1 MQEVCRVTFINFSQM
16 LGIIRASVYTISI
29 KIPVTIARNT
39 FMQSKLSGQIFGHYK
54 LDKILGTG
62 GMSLVYRARQ
72 TNIERDVAIKIMAPA
87 LANQEGFAQRF
98 KQEAEIFAKLEHPH
112 IAPIYDY
119 GQHGK
124 YLYLVLRLIP
134 GGSLS
139 DTMVNEKPFDLDI
152 TVKIVKQVASALQYA
167 HDKKIIHRDLKPSNI
182 LLDDDNNAY
191 LVDFGIAKIITETRG
206 GAMSALLGTP
216 SYIAPEQWQAQIID
230 HRVDIYS
237 LGVVVYRMLTG
248 KLPFTSGSPFYL
260 MYSHLHGDIP
270 KPSQE
275 NSNIPPE
282 LDDIV
287 LKALAK
293 TPSERYETVTEFAEA
308 FEAAIGEKST
318 TDSDADTKSMLD
330 IKDRRSFRPD
340 TKRDERLDKLWIAL
354 ERDSGQVYVTPDVN
368 ELFAVKEE
376 EDGDDRRMAKMTDI
390 WDELERPPTA
400 VYNTKR
406 LQELLDQIKKEQ
418 AFLGVKTQRVK
429 LPEATAKEL
438 ERESGL
444 LVIAVETDSPAEK
457 GGLYLGDLLVALDEY
472 SLQHQDNLINLLN
485 DERIGQTVKLQ
496 FIRTGKKMS
505 ANVQLTK
512 RESDRS
518 LM

>member
-1 MQEVCRVTFINFSQM
+1 
-16 LGIIRASVYTISI
+16 
-29 KIPVTIARNT
+29 
-39 FMQSKLSGQIFGHYK
+39 MQSKLAGQIFGHYK
-54 LDKILGTG
+54 LDEILGTG
-62 GMSLVYRARQ
+62 GMSLVYRAHQ

-87 LANQEGFAQRF
+87 LANQEGFARRF
-98 KQEAEIFAKLEHPH
+98 KQEAEVFAKLEHPH
-112 IAPIYDY
+112 ITPIYDY
-119 GQHGK
+119 GQHEK

-134 GGSLS
+134 GGSLA
-139 DTMVNEKPFDLDI
+139 DAMVDETPFDLELTSRI
-152 TVKIVKQVASALQYA
+152 IKQVASAMQYA
-167 HDKKIIHRDLKPSNI
+167 HDKKIIHRDLKPGNI
-182 LLDDDNNAY
+182 LLDDNKNAY

-216 SYIAPEQWQAQIID
+216 AYIAPEQWQAQIID

-260 MYSHLHGDIP
+260 MYSHLHGNIP
-270 KPSQE
+270 KPSEE
-275 NSNIPPE
+275 NDKLPPE
-282 LDDIV
+282 LDAVV

-293 TPSERYETVTEFAEA
+293 TPSERYSQVTEFAEA
-308 FEAAIGEKST
+308 FAAVVDDKPA
-318 TDSDADTKSMLD
+318 TDSQADTKSMLD
-330 IKDRRSFRPD
+330 IKGRRSFRPE

-368 ELFAVKEE
+368 ELFEVKDDD
-376 EDGDDRRMAKMTDI
+376 DGRRVAKMPDI

-418 AFLGVKTQRVK
+418 AFLGVKTQRVR
-429 LPEATAKEL
+429 LPETIAQEL
-438 ERESGL
+438 KRESGL

-457 GGLYLGDLLVALDEY
+457 GGLYLGDLLIALDDHI
-472 SLQHQDNLINLLN
+472 LQHQDNLINLLN
-485 DERIGQTVKLQ
+485 DERINKTVTLA
-496 FIRTGKKMS
+496 FIRTGQTMS
-505 ANVQLTK
+505 AEIELTK

>member
-1 MQEVCRVTFINFSQM
+1 
-16 LGIIRASVYTISI
+16 
-29 KIPVTIARNT
+29 
-39 FMQSKLSGQIFGHYK
+39 MQSKLSGQIFGHYK

-62 GMSLVYRARQ
+62 GMSLVYRAHQ

-87 LANQEGFAQRF
+87 LANQEGFAKRF
-98 KQEAEIFAKLEHPH
+98 KQEAEVFAKLEHPH
-112 IAPIYDY
+112 ITPIYDY
-119 GQHGK
+119 GQHEK

-139 DTMVNEKPFDLDI
+139 DAMFDETPFDIDL
-152 TVKIVKQVASALQYA
+152 TTKILKQVASALQYA
-167 HDKKIIHRDLKPSNI
+167 HDKKIIHRDLKPGNI
-182 LLDDDNNAY
+182 LLDDDKNAY

-216 SYIAPEQWQAQIID
+216 AYIAPEQWQAQIID

-248 KLPFTSGSPFYL
+248 KLPFSSGSPFYL

-270 KPSQE
+270 KPSEE
-275 NSNIPPE
+275 NDAVPAEI
-282 LDDIV
+282 DTVV

-293 TPSERYETVTEFAEA
+293 TPDERYSSVTEFAEA
-308 FEAAIGEKST
+308 FENAVGKKSST
-318 TDSDADTKSMLD
+318 ASDLDTKSILD
-330 IKDRRSFRPD
+330 ITGRRSFRPD

-354 ERDSGQVYVTPDVN
+354 ERDSGQVFVTPDVD
-368 ELFAVKEE
+368 ELFSVKEE
-376 EDGDDRRMAKMTDI
+376 TEDGDRRTAKITDI

-418 AFLGVKTQRVK
+418 AFLGVKTQRVR
-429 LPEATAKEL
+429 LPETVAEEL
-438 ERESGL
+438 KRESGL

-457 GGLYLGDLLVALDEY
+457 GGLYLGDLLIALDEHA
-472 SLQHQDNLINLLN
+472 LQHQDNLINLLN
-485 DERIGQTVKLQ
+485 DERIDQKVNLK
-496 FIRTGKKMS
+496 FIRTGNMMS
-505 ANVQLTK
+505 AEVLLTK
-512 RESDRS
+512 RDSDRS

>member
-1 MQEVCRVTFINFSQM
+1 
-16 LGIIRASVYTISI
+16 
-29 KIPVTIARNT
+29 
-39 FMQSKLSGQIFGHYK
+39 MQSKLAGQIFGHYK
-54 LDKILGTG
+54 LDRILGTG
-62 GMSLVYRARQ
+62 GMSLVYRAQQ

-98 KQEAEIFAKLEHPH
+98 KQEAEVFAKLEHPH
-112 IAPIYDY
+112 ITPIYDY
-119 GQHGK
+119 GQHEK

-134 GGSLS
+134 GGSLA
-139 DTMVNEKPFDLDI
+139 DTMVDEMPFDLDL

-167 HDKKIIHRDLKPSNI
+167 HDKKIIHRDLKPGNI
-182 LLDDDNNAY
+182 LLDDDKNAY

-216 SYIAPEQWQAQIID
+216 AYIAPEQWQAQIID

-270 KPSQE
+270 KPSEE
-275 NSNIPPE
+275 NENIPPE
-282 LDDIV
+282 LDAIV

-293 TPSERYETVTEFAEA
+293 TPSERYSSVTEFAEA
-308 FEAAIGEKST
+308 FEAAVGDRSGVDTKS
-318 TDSDADTKSMLD
+318 DTKSMLD
-330 IKDRRSFRPD
+330 IQGRRSFRPD

-354 ERDSGQVYVTPDVN
+354 ERDSGQVFVTPDIN
-368 ELFAVKEE
+368 ELFAVKEG
-376 EDGDDRRMAKMTDI
+376 DDDDDRRVAKMTDI
-390 WDELERPPTA
+390 WDELERPATA

-429 LPEATAKEL
+429 LPETIAQEL
-438 ERESGL
+438 NRESGL

-457 GGLYLGDLLVALDEY
+457 GGLYLGDLLVAFDDHI
-472 SLQHQDNLINLLN
+472 LQHQDNLINLLT
-485 DERIGQTVKLQ
+485 DERIGQTIKLQ
-496 FIRTGKKMS
+496 FVRTGKSMS
-505 ANVQLTK
+505 ANIELTK
-512 RESDRS
+512 RDSDRS